1 MKNLNNLPRWT
12 LSVAGV
18 MTILLWFCFFSLKLP
33 FNWGDIIF
41 EGMYLMIIVISYL
54 FIIRLKINVLEI
66 GWSIFIYGLL
76 IDFLDEFTKEPALL
90 NTYIEG
96 LLTSLGLGLV
106 AVGLYFSQKKLQN
119 EFAKSGRAEEALAH
133 ERDLLHALMDN
144 VPDTIYFKDAASRFM
159 RINTAQA
166 QVLGLND
173 PQKAIGKMDLDFF
186 TTEHAR
192 DAYLDE
198 QKIVQSG
205 QPLIAKVEKIRR
217 ADGEFRWVSATKVPI
232 RDKEGEVSGI
242 VGISRDITEQ
252 KRAEEDKEKLQAQLL
267 QSQKMEAIGRL
278 AGGVAHDFNNLLTA
292 ILGYGELLLHGLDDH
307 DPLHQDV
314 EQIMKAGQ
322 RAASLTRQLLAFSRL
337 QALQPQV
344 LDLNATVA
352 DMGKMLR
359 RLIGEDIDLVT
370 VLGPGLERVK
380 VDPGRIEQVIMNLA
394 VNARDA
400 MPQGGRLTIKTENVT
415 LDKACC
421 QVLPEAR
428 PGKFVCL
435 SVEDTGVGIDE
446 EITQHIF
453 EPFFSTKG
461 EEGTGLG
468 LAVVYGIVRQHEG
481 WINVYS
487 EPGQGSTF
495 KVYLPAFS
503 VESEEDGAEE
513 MISLQELQGR
523 GERLLVVEDDPG
535 VRELARRTLGENG
548 YVVFE
553 ATSAAQALDIF
564 EREKGDFHLVF
575 SDMVLPDGDGLQL
588 IDQLLARNAALKVVL
603 SSGYTARKSKWPL
616 VCERGFQFLEKP
628 YASATL
634 LRVVRETI
642 EPRE

>member
-400 MPQGGRLTIKTENVT
+400 MPQGGRLTIKTENVI
-415 LDKACC
+415 LDKAYC
-421 QVLPEAR
+421 QVLPDAR